1 MFNISS
7 SKNEH
12 LTGNLYIVAT
22 PIGNREDISLRA
34 INTLKSVDKILAEDT
49 RHSKQLLIPLGI
61 TTPISS
67 LHAHNEADKSEQII
81 QALQQGQS
89 FALISDAGTP
99 LINDPGYPLVK
110 KARLSGIP
118 VIPIPGACALI
129 TALSAS
135 GAPCDSFTFM
145 GFLPAKLTARREKL
159 ASFKKETRT
168 IIFYEST
175 HRIQECL
182 NDIADVLG
190 NDCEMVLAK
199 ELTKTFETFV
209 SGSCIEVIEWMNA
222 EQERTKGEFV
232 IILPA
237 REEEPETDYR
247 QILSTLLAELPLKQA
262 VKIACKLTGG
272 NKNELYKL
280 ALGMS

>member
-7 SKNEH
+7 SKTEH
-12 LTGNLYIVAT
+12 FTGNLYIVAT

-34 INTLKSVDKILAEDT
+34 INTLKSVNKILAEDT

-61 TTPISS
+61 TTSISS

-81 QALQQGQS
+81 QSLKQGQS

-110 KARLSGIP
+110 KARLNGIP
-118 VIPIPGACALI
+118 IIPIPGPCALI
-129 TALSAS
+129 TALCAS
-135 GAPCDSFTFM
+135 GVPCDSFTFI

-159 ASFKKETRT
+159 SSFKRETRT

-190 NDCEMVLAK
+190 KDCEIVLAK
-199 ELTKTFETFV
+199 ELTKAFETFV
-209 SGSCIEVIEWMNA
+209 SGSCIEVINWMSA
-222 EQERTKGEFV
+222 EQDRTKGEFV

-237 REEEPETDYR
+237 REEESETDYR

-262 VKIACKLTGG
+262 VQIACKLTGG

-280 ALGMS
+280 ALEMI